1 MPSFSI
7 KGKFSLV
14 PPSVPKL
21 SVKWNAEGAILN
33 RPTIFG
39 MDRNGNMQGGG
50 EAGKEAVLPI
60 EKLKQ
65 YIREENQLN
74 NKELISLMKDVFEG
88 ITLLVE
94 NNIYIGDKKVMDILT
109 DLIMKRIDQKQTGKM
124 MTKGVMV

>member
-1 MPSFSI
+1 M
-7 KGKFSLV
+7 
-14 PPSVPKL
+14 
-21 SVKWNAEGAILN
+21 N

-74 NKELISLMKDVFEG
+74 NKELIRLMKDVFEG
-88 ITLLVE
+88 ITLLAE
-94 NNIYIGDKKVMDILT
+94 NNIYIGYKKVMDILT
-109 DLIMKRIDQKQTGKM
+109 DLIMKRIDQKQNGKM